1 MHSIEIEQALI
12 GGVMMKNEL
21 FGAVS
26 DMVEP
31 GDFFEPLHQQLWE
44 ICANL
49 IGAGKPASP
58 MSVRQFL
65 PPDAK
70 VGEMPIQQYLARLAA
85 EGGYTAEVPSLAAT
99 VRDYADQRAIA
110 EVAKELSKTGARDP
124 ADLAAWGIEHL
135 DGIVAARTTT
145 GVPSLTLDQSVA
157 RAIDAAAQAYAR
169 DGAISGLTTGLRDL
183 DRKLLGLQRG
193 ELIILAG
200 RPGSGKTATALGIAR
215 NVARAGYRGIFYSLE
230 MGDVALSQ
238 RMVTDEAY
246 DFAQVAYSW
255 LRSGRFNEKQFVA
268 IRDAGL
274 RLQGLPI
281 RIEQQPK
288 ITIGQLAARSRQEK
302 RRRGLDFFVVDYL
315 GLMESSARY
324 KGNRTNEIGELTA
337 GLRAL
342 AKELDCAALVLSQLS
357 RGVEGR
363 EDKRPNMGD
372 LRDSGN
378 IEQDADVIIMVYRE
392 AYYLE
397 RKEPPP
403 GSAEHVVWQDAMQK
417 NFNKLLLIVEK
428 QRMGPIGA
436 VEVFCD
442 IASNAIRDAG
452 YVRDEFINEP
462 EMQF

>member
-1 MHSIEIEQALI
+1 VFCASLADVFDNEVPQAWRDDLWALI
-12 GGVMMKNEL
+12 RET
-21 FGAVS
+21 
-26 DMVEP
+26 P
-31 GDFFEPLHQQLWE
+31 
-44 ICANL
+44 NL
-49 IGAGKPASP
+49 RWLLLTKRIGNAPK
-58 MSVRQFL
+58 ML
-65 PPDAK
+65 PPDWPYPNAGLMSTIVTQEEWDRDYPK
-70 VGEMPIQQYLARLAA
+70 LAA
-85 EGGYTAEVPSLAAT
+85 IPAAFHFVSDEPTLRRHRHRRRPAGLDHHRRRERPQPPTAEHGSRPRM
-99 VRDYADQRAIA
+99 RDQC
-110 EVAKELSKTGARDP
+110 ARN
-124 ADLAAWGIEHL
+124 GVTFHHKQN
-135 DGIVAARTTT
+135 GGSAART
-145 GVPSLTLDQSVA
+145 P
-157 RAIDAAAQAYAR
+157 AASSMASSTSTFR
-169 DGAISGLTTGLRDL
+169 R
-183 DRKLLGLQRG
+183 RWH
-193 ELIILAG
+193 
-200 RPGSGKTATALGIAR
+200 
-215 NVARAGYRGIFYSLE
+215 SLE

-246 DFAQVAYSW
+246 DFAKVAYSW

-288 ITIGQLAARSRQEK
+288 ITIGQLAARARQEK

-462 EMQF
+462 EMVF